1 MCFGTTFKY
10 RCCGRKDYLIKQSG
24 ACDDL
29 GLDCAGHRVRGYK
42 RRRVMGGGC
51 REESQRN
58 EERELEENTRRH
70 CRAKALLEYLEGR
83 RPLPRTDEEVERNN
97 AQIRGH
103 QNEEYAAGRRL
114 FPGWTG
120 EHIQQLRDNYRQ
132 TAQLHPDDLVLARRP
147 ALFDEC
153 LRRQIEIDTT
163 GRAITEDDRPYN
175 FVDVVAGTTVEAQE
189 PTQQYFRIHIMS
201 RQEEEQMYADQA
213 STGSPP
219 YSPISSSEFTFQ
231 SELRLLSFPEF
242 TNLSNVEREGDQL
255 STESGLIRD
264 VGEYMSYLEDQRDV
278 ESELVTFARHFQIIR
293 ASERQWFDFTA
304 PEAQPGL
311 PLSFRRWLS
320 SREPSFAVAQSQ
332 EDYQV
337 GDRQEIWWRMMNEY
351 EDYWRGIIFD
361 YEYHLRMFGNQ
372 EQVIAFLASR
382 ESLAANDRRELDGR
396 PRLDHAYAESPE
408 SGWLELNLDEVEE
421 RQHESWEDVGMEDH
435 DESENGILYEQMLE
449 EGEIWQNRG
458 TNHESEAPELSFF
471 QWTMMQ
477 YDARDPSIPLQLRST
492 YDAFVHDLNEYRGYL
507 EINGTAVQLEDFVI
521 RVERT
526 VHADFEFVPPRSE
539 PQLDSFVDWY
549 ESWPLRTELGQ
560 GLSAIVAYRF
570 HLYSSQ
576 NQEDMRDFDIAV
588 EPHLE
593 AARRELYGLPLER
606 HLDLHAWIQNG
617 RDAVRCHIQEVDRY
631 DLPINQDL
639 AGRLHQHIALF
650 QDLLARQQ
658 GPTDQQES
666 EIWTS
671 TDIVAA
677 LLVQRQEEVQ
687 RCLELRLEE
696 DRIRELHLTS
706 LRQRV
711 LGDVSPRSPARIQI
725 SVDEFLDLAYD
736 MEPDEDN
743 ETARAE
749 WAGEEQQRRSQRE

>member
-1 MCFGTTFKY
+1 MCFGTTFEY
-10 RCCGRKDYLIKQSG
+10 RCCGRKEYHIKQSG

-42 RRRVMGGGC
+42 RKRAICGGC

-58 EERELEENTRRH
+58 EERELEENTRQHR
-70 CRAKALLEYLEGR
+70 RAKALLEYLEGR
-83 RPLPRTDEEVERNN
+83 RPHPRTDEEVERNN
-97 AQIRGH
+97 AEIRGR

-120 EHIQQLRDNYRQ
+120 EHIQQLRNNYIH
-132 TAQLHPDDLVLARRP
+132 TAQLHPDDSVLARRP
-147 ALFDEC
+147 ALLDEC
-153 LRRQIEIDTT
+153 LRRQMEIDET
-163 GRAITEDDRPYN
+163 GRAITEDDRRYN
-175 FVDVVAGTTVEAQE
+175 FAEVVAGTVVEAQE

-201 RQEEEQMYADQA
+201 REEEEQMYADQA

-219 YSPISSSEFTFQ
+219 CSPMSSSEFTFQ
-231 SELRLLSFPEF
+231 NELALLSFSQY
-242 TNLSNVEREGDQL
+242 TDLSELEREGEPL
-255 STESGLIRD
+255 SAEGALFRN
-264 VGEYMSYLEDQRDV
+264 VGEYLSYLEDQRDV
-278 ESELVTFARHFQIIR
+278 EIELVTFARHFQSIR

-311 PLSFRRWLS
+311 LLSFRQWLS
-320 SREPSFAVAQSQ
+320 SREPSFAVTQSQ

-351 EDYWRGIIFD
+351 EDYWREIIFD
-361 YEYHLRMFGNQ
+361 YEYHLRMYGSQ
-372 EQVIAFLASR
+372 EQVTAFLAAR

-396 PRLDHAYAESPE
+396 PRLDHVYAESPE
-408 SGWLELNLDEVEE
+408 SGWLELNLEEVEE
-421 RQHESWEDVGMEDH
+421 RRRESGEDADVEDH
-435 DESENGILYEQMLE
+435 EEFENGPLYEQMLE
-449 EGEIWQNRG
+449 EGELWQNQG
-458 TNHESEAPELSFF
+458 TNHESEAPELSFL

-477 YDARDPSIPLQLRST
+477 YNARDPSTHLQLRST

-507 EINGTAVQLEDFVI
+507 EVNGTAVQLEDFVT

-549 ESWPLRTELGQ
+549 ELWPLRTEPGQ
-560 GLSAIVAYRF
+560 GLSAIVVYKF
-570 HLYSSQ
+570 YLYSNQ
-576 NQEDMRDFDIAV
+576 NQEAMQDFDLAV

-593 AARRELYGLPLER
+593 AARRELYGLSQER
-606 HLDLHAWIQNG
+606 HFGIHAWIQNG
-617 RDAVRCHIQEVDRY
+617 RDAVRCRIQEVDHY

-666 EIWTS
+666 EIRTS
-671 TDIVAA
+671 MDMVAA
-677 LLVQRQEEVQ
+677 LLAQRQEEVQ

-696 DRIRELHLTS
+696 DRSQELHLTS

-725 SVDEFLDLAYD
+725 SVDEFLDLVYD

-749 WAGEEQQRRSQRE
+749 WAEEQHQRRNQRV

>member
-1 MCFGTTFKY
+1 MC
-10 RCCGRKDYLIKQSG
+10 
-24 ACDDL
+24 
-29 GLDCAGHRVRGYK
+29 
-42 RRRVMGGGC
+42 GGC

-58 EERELEENTRRH
+58 EERELEENTRQHR
-70 CRAKALLEYLEGR
+70 RAKALLEYLEGR
-83 RPLPRTDEEVERNN
+83 RPHPHTDEEVERNN
-97 AQIRGH
+97 AQIRGR

-120 EHIQQLRDNYRQ
+120 EHIQQLRDNCLQ
-132 TAQLHPDDLVLARRP
+132 TAQLHPDDSVLARRP
-147 ALFDEC
+147 ALLDEC
-153 LRRQIEIDTT
+153 LRRQMEIDET
-163 GRAITEDDRPYN
+163 GRDITEDDRRYN
-175 FVDVVAGTTVEAQE
+175 FANVVAGTVVEAQE
-189 PTQQYFRIHIMS
+189 PTQQYFRVHIMS
-201 RQEEEQMYADQA
+201 REEEEQMYADQA

-231 SELRLLSFPEF
+231 NELRLLSFPEY
-242 TNLSNVEREGDQL
+242 TNQSELEREGEPL
-255 STESGLIRD
+255 SAEAALFRN
-264 VGEYMSYLEDQRDV
+264 VGEYLSYLEDQRDV
-278 ESELVTFARHFQIIR
+278 ESELFTFTRLFQRIR
-293 ASERQWFDFTA
+293 GSEHEWFDFTV

-311 PLSFRRWLS
+311 PLTFRRWLN

-332 EDYQV
+332 GDYQV
-337 GDRQEIWWRMMNEY
+337 GDHHEIWWRMMNEY

-361 YEYHLRMFGNQ
+361 YEYHLRMYGNQ
-372 EQVIAFLASR
+372 EQVTAFLASR
-382 ESLAANDRRELDGR
+382 ESLAANDRKELDGR

-408 SGWLELNLDEVEE
+408 SGWRELNLDEVEE
-421 RQHESWEDVGMEDH
+421 RQHESWEDVGDMDDH
-435 DESENGILYEQMLE
+435 DEYENGTLYEQMLE
-449 EGEIWQNRG
+449 EGELWQNRG

-507 EINGTAVQLEDFVI
+507 EVNGTAVQLEDFVI

-549 ESWPLRTELGQ
+549 ELWPLRTELGQ

-570 HLYSSQ
+570 HLHSSQ
-576 NQEDMRDFDIAV
+576 NQEAMRDFDLAV

-593 AARRELYGLPLER
+593 AARRELYGLPQER

-617 RDAVRCHIQEVDRY
+617 RDAVRCHIQEVNHY

-639 AGRLHQHIALF
+639 AARLHHHIAVF

-658 GPTDQQES
+658 GPTDQQET
-666 EIWTS
+666 EIRTS
-671 TDIVAA
+671 MDMVAA

-687 RCLELRLEE
+687 RRLELRLEE
-696 DRIRELHLTS
+696 DRIHELQLTS

-711 LGDVSPRSPARIQI
+711 LGDASPQSPAGMLI
-725 SVDEFLDLAYD
+725 SVDEFFGLVYD

-743 ETARAE
+743 ERARAD
-749 WAGEEQQRRSQRE
+749 WAEEEQQRRSQRG